1 MYRGLQIRITRRS
14 LIAHPNRLA
23 DDAHT
28 DQAMKN
34 IAANPVTMAPTA
46 MAKLRGASGKLPSEE
61 IVGEVVSA
69 AVDVA
74 GAAELATV
82 EATIRRSQ
90 DCGCTCDAGAGC
102 TTLGSSNDDTELPR
116 FT

>member
-1 MYRGLQIRITRRS
+1 
-14 LIAHPNRLA
+14 
-23 DDAHT
+23 
-28 DQAMKN
+28 MKN

-61 IVGEVVSA
+61 MFGAEVVSA

-74 GAAELATV
+74 GAAAEVATV

-90 DCGCTCDAGAGC
+90 ECGLYMRCRCRLHN
-102 TTLGSSNDDTELPR
+102 LGVLR
-116 FT
+116 